1 MDILLFFLFRVLA
14 MLQSRLTRAAGHWLH
29 HIASMLQQRK
39 TRLLSRTSTSA
50 AELYYLHHTRSCAAT
65 ATGNKGG
72 HLGQSCA
79 LEVSGADFTDSL
91 EIAQDVALTWLTPL
105 ELAACFH
112 LASACTHQTVHTDR
126 CEPNHCWVRPST
138 RPSAQEMSAVAIAL
152 TTLLLAIM
160 DWHVPRVTKWQPIT
174 CRVLTAMCMYALRAD
189 TACTVTALL
198 LPTFGKR
205 SQAQASTAR
214 KRSTTASH
222 ATEQTEAAAM
232 SPATHQGDD
241 QGNPET
247 EHNTGST
254 QEQTSTPSINS
265 LEDLISIIGQHSGEG
280 EAYRTLHLDAE
291 KLRNAK

>member
-1 MDILLFFLFRVLA
+1 MQAHGNGHLVVLLIPC
-14 MLQSRLTRAAGHWLH
+14 AGHATEHANKSGGTLATSH
-29 HIASMLQQRK
+29 SIHASAKKKQIVVKDKHLCCRDV
-39 TRLLSRTSTSA
+39 LSTSYSFVRSDSNGKQRRPSWSK
-50 AELYYLHHTRSCAAT
+50 LRSRSIRRRLHR
-65 ATGNKGG
+65 
-72 HLGQSCA
+72 Q
-79 LEVSGADFTDSL
+79 L

-152 TTLLLAIM
+152 TILLLAIM
-160 DWHVPRVTKWQPIT
+160 DWHVPRVTTWQPIT

-222 ATEQTEAAAM
+222 ATEQTEAAAI
-232 SPATHQGDD
+232 SPTTQQGDD
-241 QGNPET
+241 QGNLET
-247 EHNTGST
+247 EHNIGST

-265 LEDLISIIGQHSGEG
+265 ME
-280 EAYRTLHLDAE
+280 
-291 KLRNAK
+291 N